1 MPQSPQRRLPDDIK
15 PEYVLFIALTVL
27 KVHYERKERQIKN
40 ILVAFD
46 GLNEEKF
53 AENWAQLKAKCGSDA
68 QALRFFAEWL
78 DASLDGGD
86 LMLPET
92 G

>member
-1 MPQSPQRRLPDDIK
+1 
-15 PEYVLFIALTVL
+15 VL
-27 KVHYERKERQIKN
+27 KVHYERKESQLKD
-40 ILVAFD
+40 ILAAFE

-53 AENWAQLKAKCGSDA
+53 VESWAQLRGTCGSDA

-86 LMLPET
+86 LMLPD
-92 G
+92 